1 MKKNIWIIMVLM
13 TFLSI
18 SPLLAQ
24 NTKAKEVLDA
34 VKNRYQKES
43 AFKANFTSTASSP
56 TAGTNETLEGEIIIK
71 KEKFYLKLSAQ
82 HVITN
87 GKTQWTYMKSANEV
101 NISDYTP
108 DDDEITPN
116 KIYSLYE
123 TKYEYSYVEEK
134 NEQGIPYHIIE
145 LKPKDFKN
153 SKITKIRLKIVKS
166 TNSIKSWEIFERN
179 SNRYLYLIT
188 RFATVKVG
196 DDYFKYKR
204 SNYPS
209 KPQEI
214 DLR

>member
-1 MKKNIWIIMVLM
+1 MKKQFLFGLIFNLLWINNI
-13 TFLSI
+13 F
-18 SPLLAQ
+18 AQ
-24 NTKAKEVLDA
+24 DTKAKAILDA
-34 VKNRYQKES
+34 TKKRYQAEA

-56 TAGTNETLEGEIIIK
+56 TAGTNETIEGEITIK
-71 KEKFYLKLSAQ
+71 KEQFYLKLPQQ
-82 HVITN
+82 HIITN
-87 GKTQWTYMKSANEV
+87 GKTQWTYMKSSNEV

-123 TKYEYSYVEEK
+123 TKYEYVYVEEK
-134 NEQGIPYHIIE
+134 NEQGVVYHIID
-145 LKPKDFKN
+145 LKPTNFKT

-179 SNRYLYLIT
+179 SNRYLYVIT
-188 RFATVKVG
+188 RFAKVRVG
-196 DDYFKYKR
+196 DDYFKYSR

>member
-1 MKKNIWIIMVLM
+1 MNKKLLLGFVLNVV
-13 TFLSI
+13 FINSI
-18 SPLLAQ
+18 FGQ
-24 NTKAKEVLDA
+24 DIKAKGILDA
-34 VKNRYQKES
+34 VKARYQKES

-56 TAGTNETLEGEIIIK
+56 TAGTNETIDGEIIIK
-71 KEKFYLKLSAQ
+71 KEKFYLKLPAQ

-123 TKYEYSYVEEK
+123 TKYQYTYIEEK
-134 NEQGIPYHIIE
+134 NEQGIAYHIIE

-188 RFATVKVG
+188 RFATVRVG
-196 DDYFKYKR
+196 NDYFKYSR